1 MLSSP
6 KKAGIILLALSALRL
21 IVWAAV
27 WNPSG
32 PLGTDPSI
40 WGLTSLDLSA
50 GNEPLA
56 VPFYPW
62 LMNVWPGDLIG
73 GGLAVSWLSAWL
85 LPLAAWWAAKPFGN
99 NTALCSALLVLLL
112 PDPIFSGFE
121 LQPDALTALWG
132 VVLTGALLR
141 ERWAW
146 VLPLA
151 AVGLVLRE
159 HGGPVL
165 GLLVIAAFFFPG
177 PTKLFSKT
185 RSIRTAGLLALA
197 VIIPGLFGGNI
208 GLDQPWS
215 ARSSE
220 AVGLLTTHEKP
231 PHLRRN
237 EWQQFQQRSPFGRAK
252 WHAERSLQLAP
263 DSWAWLGLSLSLVV
277 FVRDRRFILGS
288 LPLLPVFGALI
299 IWSERRHVS
308 VLSPVAVLLAVC
320 ALSQIRSKRK
330 GVVAFIGCLSLIGLM
345 RLPEQGRRQSQES
358 QAFGPVQAVAEK
370 VCALASQDD
379 LILTHDQRIL
389 LWCPLPQLADPGS
402 SAAWASWLV
411 APPESI
417 QAPWEPVFTGLKGA
431 WIWRWSPKT
440 VPRPCQ
446 NQTHEARFL
455 LASGPKAH
463 PAFPHIPMQ
472 GEPPLRFPKVAPCP

>member
-6 KKAGIILLALSALRL
+6 KKVGVILLALSALRL
-21 IVWAAV
+21 IVWTAV
-27 WNPSG
+27 WSPSG

-40 WGLTSLDLSA
+40 WGLTALDLSA

-62 LMNVWPGDLIG
+62 LMSLWPGDLIA
-73 GGLAVSWLSAWL
+73 GGLIVSWISAWL
-85 LPLAAWWAAKPFGN
+85 LPLAAWWAARPFGN
-99 NTALCSALLVLLL
+99 NTATISGLLVLLL
-112 PDPIFSGFE
+112 PDPIFSAFE

-132 VVLTGALLR
+132 VLLTGALLR

-151 AVGLVLRE
+151 ATGLVLRE

-165 GLLVIAAFFFPG
+165 GLLVIAALFYPG
-177 PTKLFSKT
+177 STKVFSKV
-185 RSIRTAGLLALA
+185 RPVRTGLLLALA
-197 VIIPGLFGGNI
+197 VITPSFFGGNVGI
-208 GLDQPWS
+208 NQPWS

-220 AVGLLTTHEKP
+220 AIGLLTTNEKP

-237 EWQQFQQRSPFGRAK
+237 EWQQFQKRGPFGRIK
-252 WHAERSLQLAP
+252 WHTQRSLKLAP
-263 DSWAWLGLSLSLVV
+263 DSWAWLGLSLGLVV
-277 FVRDRRFILGS
+277 FVRDRRFILAS

-308 VLSPVAVLLAVC
+308 VLSPVAVLLTVC
-320 ALSQIRSKRK
+320 ALTQIGSKRK
-330 GVVAFIGCLSLIGLM
+330 GLMVFVGCLSLLGLM
-345 RLPEQGRRQSQES
+345 RLPQQGRRQAQES
-358 QAFGPVQAVAEK
+358 QAFAPVQAVAEK
-370 VCALASQDD
+370 VCALASQND
-379 LILTHDQRIL
+379 LLLTHDQRIL

-402 SAAWASWLV
+402 ASAWTAWLV

-440 VPRPCQ
+440 IPRPCQ
-446 NQTHEARFL
+446 NQAQKARYL

-472 GEPPLRFPKVAPCP
+472 GKPPLRFPKVAPCP